1 MNQHLIWKQVNHP
14 DILPGY
20 LVSPEGYIK
29 ANGVKDEDAI
39 TSPSYQSTNGYDFML
54 LNNKDG
60 KVQLFPIDDI
70 IAIAYI
76 PVPISLKDKPIKVL
90 HINGDTRDISLNNL
104 QWIEDIEEWRVCTYP
119 GVKPYMYEVSSLGR
133 VRNCKSLII
142 LKGEIDA
149 YGYIKYG
156 LMTETGSHIRV
167 LCHRLVLCQFGIFK
181 LKYTVNH
188 INGIKT
194 HNIPKNLESVTSK
207 ENTQHAIK
215 CGLKLFGEKHW
226 KAKVTINDVEQIS
239 KMIVHF
245 KGNIDSIYNE
255 AVKNGIP
262 CTKNIVNQILRKQNW
277 KNVSDKYFNKGQF
290 RQQITSEEARMI
302 CKLLIDTNFDVDKT
316 TDVFNQNSD
325 IVISRRIVYNI
336 KTKAR
341 WKHISD
347 EFF

>member
-1 MNQHLIWKQVNHP
+1 MNQQIIWREETHP

-20 LVSPEGYIK
+20 LVSPQGYIK
-29 ANGVKDEDAI
+29 FKGMNDKDAI
-39 TSPSYQSTNGYDFML
+39 IEPSYHSTNGYDFVL
-54 LNNKDG
+54 LNDKDG
-60 KVQLFPIDDI
+60 NLQLFPLDDI
-70 IAIAYI
+70 IAYAYI
-76 PVPISLKDKPIKVL
+76 SIPSSLKNKLIKVS
-90 HINGDTRDISLNNL
+90 HINGDTRDISLDNL
-104 QWIEDIEEWRVCTYP
+104 KWVEDIEEWKVCTYP
-119 GVKPYMYEVSSLGR
+119 GVKPDMYEVSSWGR

-142 LKGEIDA
+142 LKGEIDRH
-149 YGYIKYG
+149 GYIKYG
-156 LMTETGSHIRV
+156 LMTETRSHIRV

-194 HNIPKNLESVTSK
+194 HNIPKNLESLTSK

-215 CGLKLFGEKHW
+215 FGLKLFGEKHW
-226 KAKVTINDVEQIS
+226 NAKVTINDVKQIS

-245 KGNIDSIYNE
+245 KGNVDIIYNE

-262 CTKNIVNQILRKQNW
+262 CTKNIINQILWKQNW

-290 RQQITSEEARMI
+290 RQQITNEEARMI

-316 TDVFNQNSD
+316 TDEFNQNSD

>member
-1 MNQHLIWKQVNHP
+1 MNQQIIWKPVNHP

-20 LVSPEGYIK
+20 LISPQGYIK
-29 ANGVKDEDAI
+29 AKDIKDDDCIKE
-39 TSPSYQSTNGYDFML
+39 PSYHSTNGYDFML
-54 LNNKDG
+54 LNNKNMTL
-60 KVQLFPIDDI
+60 QLFPIDDI
-70 IAIAYI
+70 IAMAYI
-76 PVPISLKDKPIKVL
+76 PIPESLKDKKIKVS
-90 HINGDTRDISLNNL
+90 HINGDTRDITLDNL

-119 GVKPYMYEVSSLGR
+119 GVKPNMYEVSSWGR

-142 LKGEIDA
+142 LKGEIDT
-149 YGYIKYG
+149 YGYIRYG

-167 LCHRLVLCQFGIFK
+167 LCHRLVLYQFGIFK

-194 HNIPKNLESVTSK
+194 HNIPKNLEPLTSK

-215 CGLKLFGEKHW
+215 LGLKPFGEKHW
-226 KAKVTINDVEQIS
+226 KAKVTVNDVEQIS

-245 KGNIDSIYNE
+245 KGNIDNIYNE

-262 CTKNIVNQILRKQNW
+262 CTKNIINQILRKQNW

-290 RQQITSEEARMI
+290 RQQITNEEARRI
-302 CKLLIDTNFDVDKT
+302 CKLLVDTNFDVDKT

-336 KTKAR
+336 KTKTR
-341 WKHISD
+341 WKYISD